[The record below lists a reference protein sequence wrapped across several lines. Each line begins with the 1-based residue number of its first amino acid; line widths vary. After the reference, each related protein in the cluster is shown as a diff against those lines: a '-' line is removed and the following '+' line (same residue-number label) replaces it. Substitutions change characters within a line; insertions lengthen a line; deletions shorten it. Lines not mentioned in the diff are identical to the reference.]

1 MIAAVSERTLAARL
15 GVPAF
20 VPAFANRM
28 LLLSILLGLFACGLH
43 HGQMSGL
50 SLSGLDSAFCST
62 DADAS
67 ADITSDKSPTQAIFM
82 PQGCPLCSSGSPVAP
97 LNTFTW
103 GQDYPPPAAMPS
115 RAFDNWTQAPPR
127 QVRSA
132 VNPRA
137 SPHDFLASVPT
148 V

>member
-1 MIAAVSERTLAARL
+1 MIATAGERTLAARL
-15 GVPAF
+15 GVAAF

-50 SLSGLDSAFCST
+50 SLSGLDSAFCNA

-67 ADITSDKSPTQAIFM
+67 AGTTSDKSPSSAMFM
-82 PQGCPLCSSGSPVAP
+82 PQGCPLCSSGSLAAP
-97 LNTFTW
+97 LNTFAW
-103 GQDYPPPAAMPS
+103 GQEYLPPAAMPS
-115 RAFDNWTQAPPR
+115 SAFGNRAQAPPR

-132 VNPRA
+132 LNPRA
-137 SPHDFLASVPT
+137 SPHDFLASVPIA
-148 V
+148 